1 MIVTEISWDDMLD
14 GQPLPES
21 PARAA
26 WRAAVAEVAER
37 AKAALPAEVN
47 GRIEQAVAMVLAGEV
62 DLLPDGTAT
71 VTSQRDGTMESFVV
85 NGTCPCP
92 DFAIA
97 PSGWCAHRLSAAIAR
112 RAYPLVKRK
121 LEAATGTSMSTPLP
135 QPVPEEGQGQPLV
148 APDIAPQFI
157 VEIQG
162 KPFIQFAGLLA
173 LAHTRGW
180 VSLTA
185 DFITVT
191 TDLALAHAVA
201 TFQDG
206 RTFAESGDATPDNV
220 NKKVRPHFARMA
232 LTRAKARCLRDALNI
247 GMCSL
252 EELAE

>member
-1 MIVTEISWDDMLD
+1 MIISEISWDDMLD
-14 GQPLPES
+14 SKPLPES

-37 AKAALPAEVN
+37 AKATLPSAVH
-47 GRIEQAVAMVLAGEV
+47 GSIEQAVQIVLNS
-62 DLLPDGTAT
+62 DINLLPDGTAT
-71 VTSQRDGTMESFVV
+71 VTSQHDSTPESFVV
-85 NGTCPCP
+85 NGSCGCP
-92 DFAIA
+92 DASTA
-97 PSGWCAHRLSAAIAR
+97 PSGWCAHKLSAAIAK
-112 RAYPLVKRK
+112 RAYLLAKTK
-121 LEAATGTSMSTPLP
+121 LEAAMGTPAYTRPLP
-135 QPVPEEGQGQPLV
+135 V
-148 APDIAPQFI
+148 AELPQMEPIPPTDIAPQFI
-157 VEIQG
+157 VDIQG
-162 KPFIQFAGLLA
+162 KAFVQFAGLLA
-173 LAHTRGW
+173 LAHARGL

-191 TDLALAHAVA
+191 PDMALAHAVA

>member
-1 MIVTEISWDDMLD
+1 MIVTEISWDAMFD
-14 GQPLPES
+14 GQSLPES

-26 WRAAVAEVAER
+26 WCAAVAEVAAK
-37 AKAALPAEVN
+37 AKAALPVEVN
-47 GRIEQAVAMVLAGEV
+47 GRIEQAVQIVLAGDV

-71 VTSQRDGTMESFVV
+71 VTSQRNGTPESFVV
-85 NGTCPCP
+85 NGACGCP
-92 DFAIA
+92 DASTA

-112 RAYPLVKRK
+112 RAYPLAKGK
-121 LEAATGTSMSTPLP
+121 LEAATGTLASMPPP

-162 KPFIQFAGLLA
+162 KPFVQFAGLLA
-173 LAHTRGW
+173 LAHTRGLA
-180 VSLTA
+180 SLTA